1 MALILNQPNRHH
13 LFNEIPDSIANLHK
27 RQLISNDTINENLSE
42 SSFVSNSDATH
53 IPGPTALISNLLV
66 KDSLD
71 ACLLSAP
78 AVAEATSKTPK
89 IINTSPEIPKKVVI
103 VGAGISGLRAAA
115 VLLRH
120 GVDVVILEGREDR
133 IGGRI
138 YTSRKLE
145 NRPRDIGNST

>member
-1 MALILNQPNRHH
+1 MALILNQPSQHR
-13 LFNEIPDSIANLHK
+13 LFREIPDSIPNPHK
-27 RQLISNDTINENLSE
+27 RNVTTTHGSISEP
-42 SSFVSNSDATH
+42 SFVTGSDTTNVSDA
-53 IPGPTALISNLLV
+53 AVLISNLV
-66 KDSLD
+66 GKDSVN
-71 ACLLSAP
+71 ACLLSTP
-78 AVAEATSKTPK
+78 DVAQATQASKINDTDPEVPK
-89 IINTSPEIPKKVVI
+89 RVVI

-138 YTSRKLE
+138 YTSRRFE